1 MTPDQTLFLCAF
13 APLYIGCLAW
23 LSCRIGFG
31 IGA

>member
-1 MTPDQTLFLCAF
+1 MSADHLIILCAF
-13 APLYIGCLAW
+13 APVYVGSLAW

>member
-1 MTPDQTLFLCAF
+1 MSADQTIFICAF
-13 APLYIGCLAW
+13 TPIYIGLLAW

>member
-1 MTPDQTLFLCAF
+1 MSADQTIFLFAF
-13 APLYIGCLAW
+13 AGLFSGSLLW